1 MQTEPE
7 HPLHV
12 SRPGLITVLA
22 ACALFLVLVMFLHRP
37 QQPPSMDLSSVPPG
51 DAWKY
56 TAEGRAAKL
65 AEVTAREQSLASSYG
80 WVDKDKGVVRL
91 PIDRAVELTIKEI
104 NLDPQ
109 TERPRKTQ

>member
-7 HPLHV
+7 HPLYV
-12 SRPGLITVLA
+12 SRLSLIAALA
-22 ACALFLVLVMFLHRP
+22 ACALFLVFVMFLHRP
-37 QQPPSMDLSSVPPG
+37 QQPPSIDLSSVPPE
-51 DAWKY
+51 DVWKY
-56 TAEGRAAKL
+56 TDGGRAAKL

-80 WVDKDKGVVRL
+80 WVDRDKGVVRL
-91 PIDRAVELTIKEI
+91 PVDRAVEQTIKEI